1 MNKDKGCKTF
11 PANIY
16 LFNVNNRNTRKRS
29 EICSKL
35 TKKTPERPHAGL
47 LVIPSSNATFQ
58 KSSDKKA
65 FSNYSNFAITFFYCV
80 VVLRRHVFKKRKSS
94 ADNLDSR

>member
-1 MNKDKGCKTF
+1 MNKDKGCKTL

-35 TKKTPERPHAGL
+35 TKKTPERRHAGL

-80 VVLRRHVFKKRKSS
+80 VVLRRYVFKKRKSS